1 MFLRYSSS
9 RNVFPFFQLV
19 GTEWWLLPSHF
30 PLFSLYLFISAF
42 VKSGILS
49 NREPQPAWGNLTFS
63 FIGTSLLE
71 STPEQLAPYFEPFPL
86 VHNKFRSGSTRELS
100 FPWLMY
106 SSTLIKATTIKGKR
120 SAIFYFSKY
129 NYIMTYTIEW
139 RVLTKVLYLPLYKL
153 SFST

>member
-1 MFLRYSSS
+1 MFLGYSSS

-19 GTEWWLLPSHF
+19 GTKWRLLPSRF
-30 PLFSLYLFISAF
+30 PLFSIYLFISAF

-63 FIGTSLLE
+63 FKGISLLE
-71 STPEQLAPYFEPFPL
+71 STPEQLAPCFESFRL
-86 VHNKFRSGSTRELS
+86 VYNKFGSGSTRKLS

-106 SSTLIKATTIKGKR
+106 SSTLTKAMTIKGKT

-139 RVLTKVLYLPLYKL
+139 CVLTKVLYLPLYKL